1 MKICYLIMSH
11 KNPEQIYR
19 LIRTIKQFNPNSH
32 ILLSHD
38 PRNCSLDVSM
48 LQKFYGVY
56 VQFATAERGDFSLV
70 DNYLSGINWLLN
82 NNIDFDWLIK
92 LSGQD
97 YPVQP
102 LSEIEYLLSTTKYDG
117 FLEFFKVFSPESCWG
132 MREGSNRYL
141 YQYKKIPI
149 SLPKWIISMLKITK
163 IINYLQNWFL
173 INFEFGLRFGIKAK
187 PIFDDDF
194 HCYGGLFF
202 TILSK
207 KCLEYLDDFSKINS
221 HVIEYYQNVLLP
233 EESFIQT
240 VLVNSNRFNLYN
252 QCKHYVDFSNSTH
265 GHPAI
270 LTVKDYDAMTQK
282 KYYFARKF
290 DINVDSKILDMLDQ
304 KISEQSNDNVPS
316 TNSLSDAI

>member
-1 MKICYLIMSH
+1 MKICYFIMSH

-38 PRNCSLDVSM
+38 SRNCSLDVSM
-48 LQKFYGVY
+48 LQKLDGVD
-56 VQFATAERGDFSLV
+56 VQFAEAERGDFSPV
-70 DNYLSGINWLLN
+70 EKYLSGIKWLLN
-82 NNIDFDWLIK
+82 NNIDFDWLIN

-102 LSEIEYLLSTTKYDG
+102 LSEIEYLLSKTKYDG
-117 FLEFFKVFSPESCWG
+117 FLEFFNVFSPENHWN
-132 MREGSNRYL
+132 MREASQRYL

-149 SLPKWIISMLKITK
+149 SLPKWIIPMLKVTK
-163 IINYLQNWFL
+163 TMNYLQNWFR
-173 INFEFGLRFGIKAK
+173 IHFEYGLRVGTKK
-187 PIFDDDF
+187 KTIFNDNY
-194 HCYGGLFF
+194 HCYGGSFF

-207 KCLEYLDDFSKINS
+207 KCVDFLNDLSTKNS
-221 HVIEYYQNVLLP
+221 HIFEYYKNVLVP
-233 EESFIQT
+233 DESFIQT
-240 VLVNSNRFNLYN
+240 VLVNSNRFDLYN
-252 QCKHYVDFSNSTH
+252 QSKHYTNFSNTTH

-290 DINVDSKILDMLDQ
+290 DINLDRKILDMLDE
-304 KISEQSNDNVPS
+304 KISEKSKDNLGE
-316 TNSLSDAI
+316 LSVNALT

>member
-48 LQKFYGVY
+48 LEKFYGVH
-56 VQFATAERGDFSLV
+56 VQFAPAERGDFSPV
-70 DNYLSGINWLLN
+70 DKYLSGINWLLN
-82 NNIDFDWLIK
+82 NNIDFDWLIM

-102 LSEIEYLLSTTKYDG
+102 LSELELLLSTTKYDG
-117 FLEFFKVFSPESCWG
+117 FLEFFKVFSPESHWS
-132 MREGSNRYL
+132 MREGSQRYL
-141 YQYKKIPI
+141 YQYKEIPI
-149 SLPKWIISMLKITK
+149 FLHKWMILMQRFFYKM
-163 IINYLQNWFL
+163 NDLQNWFR
-173 INFEFGLRFGIKAK
+173 IIFAFGLKFGTKSK
-187 PIFDDDF
+187 PIFDDEF
-194 HCYGGLFF
+194 HCYGGSFF

-207 KCLEYLDDFSKINS
+207 KCVQYLDDFYKKNTHI
-221 HVIEYYQNVLLP
+221 VEYYKNVLVP
-233 EESFIQT
+233 DESFIQT
-240 VLVNSNRFNLYN
+240 VLVNSNRFDLYN
-252 QCKHYVDFSNSTH
+252 QCKHYIDFSNCIN

-290 DINVDSKILDMLDQ
+290 DINVNSKILDMLDQ
-304 KISEQSNDNVPS
+304 KISEKSNDN
-316 TNSLSDAI
+316 SLSKSA